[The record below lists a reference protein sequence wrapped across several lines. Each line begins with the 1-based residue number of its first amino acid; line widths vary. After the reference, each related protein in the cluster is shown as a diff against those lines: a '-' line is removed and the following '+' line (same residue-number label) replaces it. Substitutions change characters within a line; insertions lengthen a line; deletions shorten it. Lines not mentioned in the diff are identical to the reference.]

1 MKHLTAQQ
9 IKDIINKLI
18 KEGKFDFNNLEKT
31 HLKYLKEDE
40 KKRYFEIKKVFS
52 ELKNYLEKKF
62 PNRLIINK
70 AKRERITGV
79 NEELSERELF
89 VKRQVFLAI
98 DKQNVIMGVMMK
110 ILEGEIKLSQIFPNF
125 DKYTLSNFYRTFCE
139 LMPRL
144 FIDNLYLMIEDLE
157 LNSLKAN
164 WDDEKKKKISKLY
177 KTEEI
182 SLSDM
187 LYVLGSFEKE
197 FVDSPKTRI
206 IFEEYLDYDVEKGF
220 ILRNDVAHENKPFAE
235 MLSVQDYING
245 ILKVN
250 SLLLAIILSFYL
262 SDIQNLINE
271 YDIKLIA
278 EHLGWAK

>member
-125 DKYTLSNFYRTFCE
+125 DKYTLSNF
-139 LMPRL
+139 
-144 FIDNLYLMIEDLE
+144 
-157 LNSLKAN
+157 
-164 WDDEKKKKISKLY
+164 
-177 KTEEI
+177 
-182 SLSDM
+182 
-187 LYVLGSFEKE
+187 
-197 FVDSPKTRI
+197 
-206 IFEEYLDYDVEKGF
+206 
-220 ILRNDVAHENKPFAE
+220 
-235 MLSVQDYING
+235 
-245 ILKVN
+245 
-250 SLLLAIILSFYL
+250 
-262 SDIQNLINE
+262 
-271 YDIKLIA
+271 
-278 EHLGWAK
+278 

>member
-9 IKDIINKLI
+9 IKDIIDKLI
-18 KEGKFDFNNLEKT
+18 KEGKFNFNNLEKT

-40 KKRYFEIKKVFS
+40 KKRYFEIKNVFS
-52 ELKNYLEKKF
+52 ELKEYLEKKF
-62 PNRLIINK
+62 PDRLIIDK

-79 NEELSERELF
+79 KEELSERELF

-157 LNSLKAN
+157 LNSTKTT

-197 FVDSPKTRI
+197 FVDCPKTRT
-206 IFEEYLDYDVEKGF
+206 IFEEYLDYDVERGF
-220 ILRNDVAHENKPFAE
+220 IIRNDVAHENKQFTE
-235 MLSVQDYING
+235 MLSTQDYING

-250 SLLLAIILSFYL
+250 SLLLAIILPFYL

-271 YDIKLIA
+271 EDIKLIA